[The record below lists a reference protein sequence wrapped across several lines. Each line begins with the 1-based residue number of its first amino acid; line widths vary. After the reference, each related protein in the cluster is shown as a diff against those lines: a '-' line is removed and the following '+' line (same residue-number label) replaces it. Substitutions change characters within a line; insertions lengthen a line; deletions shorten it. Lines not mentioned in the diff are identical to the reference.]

1 MKSAIPLENGFL
13 NKWRLD
19 APVGDK
25 VITCRGVCTVQMT
38 GDLIYRNEVYFD
50 TLQLIAAIRDRN
62 ERKIGSV
69 RGS

>member
-1 MKSAIPLENGFL
+1 MNQRSR
-13 NKWRLD
+13 WRMD
-19 APVGDK
+19 FSTNAVGDK
-25 VITCRGVCTVQMT
+25 IITCRGVCTVQMT

-62 ERKIGSV
+62 ERKIGSA

>member
-1 MKSAIPLENGFL
+1 MAAGC
-13 NKWRLD
+13 
-19 APVGDK
+19 PVGDK
-25 VITCRGVCTVQMT
+25 IITCRGVCTVQMT

-62 ERKIGSV
+62 ERKIGSA